1 MKYQRPAYL
10 EPGIETE
17 QSAVMFGRGEITVPK
32 LDYPIPPAENL
43 RRAAAR
49 KNPLWVPN
57 SLTDF
62 SNLMHFYDTN
72 EAEGRR
78 ETPPFGSTEKR
89 EFTDMFGVQWV
100 YVPTAGGPMLK
111 PGTKYLDD
119 IVNWETGVKFPELAK
134 YDWETPAKAFKEN
147 GFKPNKALHVN
158 IGQGCTERI
167 IALLGGYTDGLV
179 AFAEEPEAVSAF
191 FARFIDFTIDYV
203 DRICSRYPV
212 DMITYHDDWG
222 TERDTFFSEQMMEDL
237 LLEPTKRLIQHIKSK
252 NIVFELHSCGR
263 IERFVPYMI
272 DMGVDF
278 IQLQRRANDL
288 PMLKAK
294 YGDKIGFNTYIE
306 GINRGEAVERE
317 KLLAAVRQSVDLY
330 AAGGGFYTSCMAE
343 TPELTWD
350 ATYELYQYSRE
361 FYDSEQGR

>member
-1 MKYQRPAYL
+1 MKYERPTYL

-17 QSAVMFGRGEITVPK
+17 QCNVMFGRSGVTVPK
-32 LDYPIPPAENL
+32 LDYPIPPSENL

-49 KNPLWVPN
+49 NNPLWVPN

-62 SNLMHFYDTN
+62 SNLMHFYDTG
-72 EAEGRR
+72 EEKR
-78 ETPPFGSTEKR
+78 ETPPFGSSEKR
-89 EFTDMFGVQWV
+89 EYSDMFGVQWV

-119 IVNWETGVKFPELAK
+119 IVNWETGVKFPKLGQ
-134 YDWETPAKAFKEN
+134 YDWETPAKTFMRDAYRSD
-147 GFKPNKALHVN
+147 KALHVN

-179 AFAEEPEAVSAF
+179 AFAEEPEAVKDF
-191 FARFIDFTIDYV
+191 FDYFIDFTIGYV
-203 DRICSRYPV
+203 DMICNRYPV

-237 LLEPTKRLIQHIKSK
+237 LLEPTKRLIQHIKAK

-272 DMGVDF
+272 DMVS
-278 IQLQRRANDL
+278 ILSN
-288 PMLKAK
+288 
-294 YGDKIGFNTYIE
+294 YS
-306 GINRGEAVERE
+306 
-317 KLLAAVRQSVDLY
+317 AAPTICRCLRPSTGTKSVL
-330 AAGGGFYTSCMAE
+330 
-343 TPELTWD
+343 TPT
-350 ATYELYQYSRE
+350 
-361 FYDSEQGR
+361 